1 MTLYRVACWKW
12 WERAPEWSTGEW
24 SNQWLMGGAPLQ
36 VQCYDNNGLLKME
49 VSSLIMSK
57 NRELLVFCRLSSSH
71 EMLQYSSTLPSPTTA
86 TVRVKQVS
94 IVSLEQATLSEIV
107 LMLFSVEL
115 WSTATSLPSVT
126 VTLVP
131 FQKHWTVALLFS
143 T

>member
-1 MTLYRVACWKW
+1 MADGWGCPAGIYKVNYGR
-12 WERAPEWSTGEW
+12 EWT
-24 SNQWLMGGAPLQ
+24 
-36 VQCYDNNGLLKME
+36 ME
-49 VSSLIMSK
+49 YCVIEMNLLIMSK

-107 LMLFSVEL
+107 LVLFSVEL

-126 VTLVP
+126 VALEP